1 MSKDAFKEELEESKK
16 DYFDDIIFVGA
27 SSPDDK
33 IWGYTRPITN
43 ISGSVY
49 GPIVDVFAP
58 GDSIT
63 GAIHSVKDRK
73 GLSGTAKWSGTSFV
87 SLNNKFNSIT
97 TKSPQ
102 LRYMLRRHPTSLE
115 LLHVCSATL
124 NIKI

>member
-33 IWGYTRPITN
+33 IWGYTSPITN

-63 GAIHSVKDRK
+63 GAIHSVKS
-73 GLSGTAKWSGTSFV
+73 LSGTAKWSGTSFV

-102 LRYMLRRHPTSLE
+102 LHHMLRRHPTSLG

>member
-33 IWGYTRPITN
+33 IWGYTSPITN

-63 GAIHSVKDRK
+63 GAIHSVKS
-73 GLSGTAKWSGTSFV
+73 LSGTAKWSGTSFV
-87 SLNNKFNSIT
+87 SPNNKSKPIT
-97 TKSPQ
+97 TISPQ
-102 LRYMLRRHPTSLE
+102 LHHMLRRHPTSLG
-115 LLHVCSATL
+115 LLHVWSATL